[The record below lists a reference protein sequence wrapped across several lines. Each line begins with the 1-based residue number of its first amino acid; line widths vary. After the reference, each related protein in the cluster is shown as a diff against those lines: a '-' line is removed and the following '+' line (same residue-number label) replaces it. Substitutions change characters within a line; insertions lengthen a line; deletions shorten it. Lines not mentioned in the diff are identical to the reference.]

1 MKQNH
6 HYSGLTDAQVLES
19 RAKYGKN
26 VLTPPADESVWQKIK
41 DCMHFWLL
49 KVDLAIFVIVALA
62 AFVLPLLGIYKHDGL
77 WIAPALSFVLFA
89 VTYLVA
95 YLGGDFDRKVI
106 TITHIAAQDGSD
118 DSTTDL
124 RESQLKTKKISL
136 DDVKEKMTLLD
147 LKNEEIIVNKE
158 NKEEI
163 KKGKL
168 VKIFNVFNIDS
179 LFTILLF
186 ALLLSGAIAFYNGVY
201 GGASGWGPYLELIGI
216 AAAVLLATTVA
227 HILEARNEKTFQK
240 LNEVNDDTLVKV
252 IRNNN
257 VCQIPRKEIV
267 VGDII
272 ILERGEEV
280 PADAELLECMNLTMN
295 ESSLTG
301 ELQCAKTTNPIE
313 FDKDATY
320 PSNHIM
326 KGCNVME
333 GDCIAK
339 VFAVGDATA
348 CGKVFEAAQVQD
360 GEATPLSEKLDELA
374 GLITKTSYILAI
386 LIVLGRLIRYAM
398 LEPNMEMG
406 TLFSY
411 IGVSLI
417 ISDLIFSFL
426 QKKKTGEFKDIL
438 VLTYEMV
445 KEFFSKKDE
454 ALKEDDVD
462 DDDDEEEETLELLQT
477 LSFMIVP
484 IIGVF
489 MYFAFGTIEIVNWI
503 EKDGIIP
510 CALDSVMIA
519 VTLIVV
525 AVPEGLPM
533 AVTLS
538 LAFSMDRLMKQDTL
552 PRTMHSCET
561 MGAVSVICSDKTG
574 TLTQNQMKVVGTN
587 FPELKNQ
594 ELGSDKMSSLL
605 KECIAVNTTA
615 NLDFS
620 DPNKIKAIGN
630 PTEGA
635 LLLWLQAHGVNYIDI
650 RESLSVIDRLQF
662 TTELKYMATI
672 VNSEV
677 TGKRIV
683 YVKGAPDILMG
694 LCKISDAEVES
705 CNVKLLEYQNHAN
718 RTLAFA
724 YKELNESDDIFT
736 DGKLNIKDL
745 NMMGIV
751 GIEDPVRTDV
761 PAAIE
766 DCIKAGIQVKI
777 VTGDAPGTAKE
788 IGRQLGLW
796 NPEDTDENIL
806 MGTELASMSDEGLK
820 KRLPKVKIISRARP
834 NDKERVVRILKELDY
849 VVAVTGDGTNDA
861 PALNAA
867 NVGLSMGDGT
877 EVAKEASDMTIL
889 DNSFSTIAN
898 AVMWGRSLYKNIKR
912 FILFQMTVN
921 VAACLIVLIGAFIGT
936 ESPLTVTQ
944 MLWVNLIMD
953 TFAAL
958 ALASLPP
965 TKTVMNDKP
974 RPVNEHILKGMGYGI
989 LGVGGIFTVVL
1000 LGICVFFQHTNI
1012 TTLTDIFNGNA
1023 VWGEY
1028 NGLSAY
1034 ELGLFFTIFV
1044 MLQFWNMFNAKAF
1057 MTSDS
1062 AFKGISWKN
1071 TKWFIIIT
1079 FIIFIGQVL
1088 MTEIP
1093 GLQEM
1098 FNVAEGGIKP
1108 IDWILI
1114 IASTSFVLWI
1124 GEIIRLV
1131 RK

>member
-1 MKQNH
+1 MATNH
-6 HYSGLTDAQVLES
+6 HYIGLTDAQVLES
-19 RAKYGKN
+19 RAKYGSN
-26 VLTPPADESVWQKIK
+26 VLTPPEEKSVWQKVK

-49 KVDLAIFVIVALA
+49 KVDLAIFVIAALA
-62 AFVLPLLGIYKHDGL
+62 AIVLPLTGIYSHEGL
-77 WIAPALSFVLFA
+77 WIAPVLSFVLFIL
-89 VTYLVA
+89 TYLVA
-95 YLGGDFDRKVI
+95 YLGGEWNDEEKEFD
-106 TITHIAAQDGSD
+106 
-118 DSTTDL
+118 
-124 RESQLKTKKISL
+124 
-136 DDVKEKMTLLD
+136 
-147 LKNEEIIVNKE
+147 
-158 NKEEI
+158 
-163 KKGKL
+163 
-168 VKIFNVFNIDS
+168 IDS

-186 ALLLSGAIAFYNGVY
+186 ALLLSGSIAFYNGVY
-201 GGASGWGPYLELIGI
+201 GGVTGWAPYLELIGI

-227 HILEARNEKTFQK
+227 HILEAQNEKTFK
-240 LNEVNDDTLVKV
+240 SLNEVNDDTLVKV

-257 VCQIPRKEIV
+257 VCQIPRKDIV
-267 VGDII
+267 VGDIV
-272 ILERGEEV
+272 LLDAGEEV

-301 ELQCAKTTNPIE
+301 EPQCDKTTNPAD

-326 KGCNVME
+326 KGCTVME
-333 GDCIAK
+333 GDCVAK

-374 GLITKTSYILAI
+374 GLITKTSYGLAI
-386 LIVLGRLIRYAM
+386 LIVLGRLVRHALM
-398 LEPNMEMG
+398 LPNPNYWAL
-406 TLFSY
+406 TSY
-411 IGVSLI
+411 LLGSLALATI
-417 ISDLIFSFL
+417 IFFGLN
-426 QKKKTGEFKDIL
+426 KKKNEDNEESIELWQVLAYMIL
-438 VLTYEMV
+438 
-445 KEFFSKKDE
+445 
-454 ALKEDDVD
+454 
-462 DDDDEEEETLELLQT
+462 
-477 LSFMIVP
+477 P
-484 IIGVF
+484 IIGIII
-489 MYFAFGTIEIVNWI
+489 YFAVGTSGDMNWPVFI
-503 EKDGIIP
+503 QY
-510 CALDSVMIA
+510 ALDSVMIA

-538 LAFSMDRLMKQDTL
+538 LAFSMKRLMKQNTL
-552 PRTMHSCET
+552 PRTMHACET

-574 TLTQNQMKVVGTN
+574 TLTQNQMKVVGTA

-594 ELGSDKMSSLL
+594 VLGDDKYSSLI
-605 KECIAVNTTA
+605 KECIAINTTA
-615 NLDFS
+615 NLDFADS
-620 DPNKIKAIGN
+620 KKIKAIGN

-635 LLLWLQAHGVNYIDI
+635 LLLWLHNHGINYLDI
-650 RESLSVIDRLQF
+650 RETVSVIDRLQF

-672 VNSEV
+672 VKSNV
-677 TGKRIV
+677 TGKRVV

-694 LCKISDAEVES
+694 LCKVSDEEAEKY
-705 CNVKLLEYQNHAN
+705 NAKLTEYQSHAN

-724 YKELNESDDIFT
+724 YKELNDADDIFK
-736 DGKLNIKDL
+736 DGRININDL
-745 NMMGIV
+745 KMMGIV

-766 DCIKAGIQVKI
+766 DCLNAGIQVKI

-796 NPEDTDENIL
+796 KPEDTDENIL
-806 MGTELASMSDEGLK
+806 IGTELAKMSDDDLK
-820 KRLPKVKIISRARP
+820 NRLPKVKIISRARP
-834 NDKERVVRILKELDY
+834 NDKERAVRILKDSDY
-849 VVAVTGDGTNDA
+849 IVAVTGDGTNDA

-877 EVAKEASDMTIL
+877 AVAKEASDMTII

-921 VAACLIVLIGAFIGT
+921 VAACLIVLIGAFIGE

-965 TKTVMNDKP
+965 TKTVMSEKP
-974 RPVNEHILKGMGYGI
+974 RSVYEHILKGMGAGI
-989 LGVGGIFTVVL
+989 LGVGILFTIIL
-1000 LGICVFFQHTNI
+1000 LGICIFFQHSDVNC
-1012 TTLTDIFNGNA
+1012 LTDIFNGKA
-1023 VWGEY
+1023 VWGVN

-1044 MLQFWNMFNAKAF
+1044 MLQFWNLFNAKAF
-1057 MTSDS
+1057 MTNAS
-1062 AFKGISWKN
+1062 AFKGISWKK
-1071 TKWFIIIT
+1071 TKWFIVIA
-1079 FIIFIGQVL
+1079 FVIFIGQVL

-1098 FNVAEGGIKP
+1098 FNVAEGGIKV
-1108 IDWILI
+1108 IDWVI
-1114 IASTSFVLWI
+1114 IVAATSFVLWI
-1124 GEIIRLV
+1124 GEIIRFV
-1131 RK
+1131 KR

>member
-1 MKQNH
+1 MTTNH
-6 HYSGLTDAQVLES
+6 HYVGLSDAQVLES
-19 RAKYGKN
+19 REKYGKN
-26 VLTPPADESVWQKIK
+26 VLTHPEEESVWQKIK

-49 KVDLAIFVIVALA
+49 KVDLAIFIIAAIAVIA
-62 AFVLPLLGIYKHDGL
+62 LPLTGIYNHEGL
-77 WIAPALSFVLFA
+77 WIAPVLSLVLFVL
-89 VTYLVA
+89 TYLVA
-95 YLGGDFDRKVI
+95 YLGG
-106 TITHIAAQDGSD
+106 
-118 DSTTDL
+118 
-124 RESQLKTKKISL
+124 EW
-136 DDVKEKMTLLD
+136 
-147 LKNEEIIVNKE
+147 NEEDKE
-158 NKEEI
+158 
-163 KKGKL
+163 
-168 VKIFNVFNIDS
+168 FDIDS

-186 ALLLSGAIAFYNGVY
+186 ALLLSGSIAFYNGVY
-201 GGASGWGPYLELIGI
+201 GGVTGWGPYLELIGI

-227 HILEARNEKTFQK
+227 HILEAQNEKTFK
-240 LNEVNDDTLVKV
+240 SLNEVNDDTLVKV

-257 VCQIPRKEIV
+257 VCQVPRKEIV
-267 VGDII
+267 VGDIV
-272 ILERGEEV
+272 LLDAGEEV

-301 ELQCAKTTNPIE
+301 EPQCTKTTNPEE

-333 GDCIAK
+333 GDCVAK

-360 GEATPLSEKLDELA
+360 GDATPLSEKLDELA
-374 GLITKTSYILAI
+374 GLITKTSYGLAI
-386 LIVLGRLIRYAM
+386 LIVLGRLVRHALIQPA
-398 LEPNMEMG
+398 PNYG
-406 TLFSY
+406 ALAGY
-411 IGVSLI
+411 LIGSLA
-417 ISDLIFSFL
+417 LATVVFFGL
-426 QKKKTGEFKDIL
+426 NKKKNEDNEESVEL
-438 VLTYEMV
+438 WQVLTFMV
-445 KEFFSKKDE
+445 
-454 ALKEDDVD
+454 L
-462 DDDDEEEETLELLQT
+462 
-477 LSFMIVP
+477 P
-484 IIGVF
+484 IIGIIL
-489 MYFAFGTIEIVNWI
+489 YFAIGTAEVTNWPVFI
-503 EKDGIIP
+503 QY
-510 CALDSVMIA
+510 ALDSVMIA

-538 LAFSMDRLMKQDTL
+538 LAFSMKRLMKQNTL
-552 PRTMHSCET
+552 PRTMHACET

-574 TLTQNQMKVVGTN
+574 TLTQNQMKVVDTT
-587 FPELKNQ
+587 FPALENQ
-594 ELGSDKMSSLL
+594 KIGEDEYSLLL
-605 KECIAVNTTA
+605 KECIAINTTA
-615 NLDFS
+615 NLDFAN
-620 DPNKIKAIGN
+620 PKKIKAIGN

-635 LLLWLQAHGVNYIDI
+635 LLLWLHNQGINYLDI
-650 RESLSVIDRLQF
+650 RESLDIIDRLQF

-672 VNSEV
+672 VNSKV
-677 TGKRIV
+677 SSKRVV
-683 YVKGAPDILMG
+683 YVKGAPDILMN
-694 LCKISDAEVES
+694 LCKTTEDERMSYNA
-705 CNVKLLEYQNHAN
+705 KLVEYQNHAN

-724 YKELNESDDIFT
+724 YKELNDTDDIFT
-736 DGKLNIKDL
+736 DGKLNINDL

-751 GIEDPVRTDV
+751 GIEDPVRGDV
-761 PAAIE
+761 PPAIE
-766 DCIKAGIQVKI
+766 DCLNAGIQVKI

-796 NPEDTDENIL
+796 KPEDTDENIL
-806 MGTELASMSDEGLK
+806 IGTELASMSDEELK
-820 KRLPKVKIISRARP
+820 NRLPKVKIISRARP
-834 NDKERVVRILKELDY
+834 NDKERAVRILKELDY
-849 VVAVTGDGTNDA
+849 IVAVTGDGTNDA

-877 EVAKEASDMTIL
+877 AVAKEASDMTII

-921 VAACLIVLIGAFIGT
+921 VAACLIVLIGAFIGE

-965 TKTVMNDKP
+965 TKTVMNEKP
-974 RPVNEHILKGMGYGI
+974 RSVNEHILKGMGTGI
-989 LGVGGIFTVVL
+989 LGVGIIFTIIL
-1000 LGICVFFQHTNI
+1000 LGICIFFQHSDINS
-1012 TTLTDIFNGNA
+1012 LTDILTGNA
-1023 VWGEY
+1023 TWGAN

-1057 MTSDS
+1057 MTNDS
-1062 AFKGISWKN
+1062 AFKELSWKN
-1071 TKWFIIIT
+1071 TRWFIIISLV
-1079 FIIFIGQVL
+1079 ILVGQIL

-1098 FNVAEGGIKP
+1098 FNVAQGGIKFT
-1108 IDWILI
+1108 DWII
-1114 IASTSFVLWI
+1114 IICSTSLVLWI
-1124 GEIIRLV
+1124 GEAIRLL

>member
-1 MKQNH
+1 MATNH
-6 HYSGLTDAQVLES
+6 HYKGLTDAQVLES
-19 RAKYGKN
+19 RAKHGVN
-26 VLTPPADESVWQKIK
+26 VLTPPEEESVWQKIK

-49 KVDLAIFVIVALA
+49 KVDLAIFVIATLA
-62 AFVLPLLGIYKHDGL
+62 AIVLPLTGYSHEGL
-77 WIAPALSFVLFA
+77 WIAPVLSFILFFL
-89 VTYLVA
+89 TYLVA
-95 YLGGDFDRKVI
+95 YLGG
-106 TITHIAAQDGSD
+106 
-118 DSTTDL
+118 
-124 RESQLKTKKISL
+124 EW
-136 DDVKEKMTLLD
+136 
-147 LKNEEIIVNKE
+147 NEEDKE
-158 NKEEI
+158 
-163 KKGKL
+163 
-168 VKIFNVFNIDS
+168 FDIDS

-186 ALLLSGAIAFYNGVY
+186 ALLLSGSIAFYNGVY
-201 GGASGWGPYLELIGI
+201 GGVSGWGPYLELIGI

-227 HILEARNEKTFQK
+227 HILEAQNEKTFK
-240 LNEVNDDTLVKV
+240 SLNEVNDDTLVKT

-257 VCQIPRKEIV
+257 VCQIPRKDVV

-272 ILERGEEV
+272 LLEAGEEV
-280 PADAELLECMNLTMN
+280 PADAELLECMNLTID

-301 ELQCAKTTNPIE
+301 EPQCGKTIIE
-313 FDKDATY
+313 ADFDKDATY

-333 GDCIAK
+333 GDCVAR

-374 GLITKTSYILAI
+374 GLITKTSYGLAI
-386 LIVLGRLIRYAM
+386 LIVLGRLVRHAVMMPDTNYW
-398 LEPNMEMG
+398 
-406 TLFSY
+406 TLAGY
-411 IGVSLI
+411 LLGALAIAT
-417 ISDLIFSFL
+417 LIFFGL
-426 QKKKTGEFKDIL
+426 NKKKNDDNEESIEL
-438 VLTYEMV
+438 WQVLAFMV
-445 KEFFSKKDE
+445 
-454 ALKEDDVD
+454 L
-462 DDDDEEEETLELLQT
+462 
-477 LSFMIVP
+477 P
-484 IIGVF
+484 IIGIIV
-489 MYFAFGTIEIVNWI
+489 YFATGTSGNMNWPVFI
-503 EKDGIIP
+503 QY
-510 CALDSVMIA
+510 ALDSVMIA

-538 LAFSMDRLMKQDTL
+538 LAFSMKRLMKQNTL
-552 PRTMHSCET
+552 PRTMHACET

-574 TLTQNQMKVVGTN
+574 TLTQNQMKVVGTL
-587 FPELKNQ
+587 FPGLENQ
-594 ELGSDKMSSLL
+594 KLNADKHSSLL

-615 NLDFS
+615 NLDFA
-620 DPNKIKAIGN
+620 DQKKIKAIGN

-635 LLLWLQAHGVNYIDI
+635 LLLWLHNNGVNYLDI
-650 RESLSVIDRLQF
+650 RESVAIIDRLQF

-672 VNSEV
+672 VKSGI

-683 YVKGAPDILMG
+683 YVKGAPDILMS
-694 LCKISDAEVES
+694 LCQTSEDEVKMF
-705 CNVKLLEYQNHAN
+705 NMKLAEYQKHAN

-724 YKELNESDDIFT
+724 YKELSETDDIFT
-736 DGKLNIKDL
+736 DGRLNIRDL
-745 NMMGIV
+745 KMMGIV

-766 DCIKAGIQVKI
+766 DCLNAGIQVKI

-796 NPEDTDENIL
+796 KPEDTDVNIL
-806 MGTELASMSDEGLK
+806 MGTELENMSDEELK
-820 KRLPKVKIISRARP
+820 KLLPKVKIISRARP
-834 NDKERVVRILKELDY
+834 NDKERAVRILKDLDY
-849 VVAVTGDGTNDA
+849 IVAVTGDGTNDA

-877 EVAKEASDMTIL
+877 AVAKEASDMTII

-921 VAACLIVLIGAFIGT
+921 VAACLIVAIGAFIGE

-965 TKTVMNDKP
+965 TRTVMNEKP
-974 RPVNEHILKGMGYGI
+974 RSVYEHILKGMGTGI
-989 LGVGGIFTVVL
+989 LGVGGIFTIIL
-1000 LGICVFFQHTNI
+1000 LGICIFFQHSDVNC
-1012 TTLTDIFNGNA
+1012 LTDIFNGKA
-1023 VWGEY
+1023 TWGEN

-1044 MLQFWNMFNAKAF
+1044 MMQFWNLFNAKAF
-1057 MTSDS
+1057 MTKDS

-1071 TKWFIIIT
+1071 TKWFIIIA
-1079 FIIFIGQVL
+1079 FVIFVGQIL

-1098 FNVAEGGIKP
+1098 FNVAEGGIKV
-1108 IDWILI
+1108 IDWLI
-1114 IASTSFVLWI
+1114 IVVATSFVLWI
-1124 GEIIRLV
+1124 GELVRLV
-1131 RK
+1131 RR